1 MDFLIVFGSILLIL
15 SIILSFKLKLTVNN
29 PNCPEEVNDVK
40 CNKINL
46 IITFIVGIILVLIG
60 IFCR

>member
-15 SIILSFKLKLTVNN
+15 SIILPFKLQLTVNN

-40 CNKINL
+40 HNKINL
-46 IITFIVGIILVLIG
+46 IITFIIGIVLVFIG
-60 IFCR
+60 IFCQ